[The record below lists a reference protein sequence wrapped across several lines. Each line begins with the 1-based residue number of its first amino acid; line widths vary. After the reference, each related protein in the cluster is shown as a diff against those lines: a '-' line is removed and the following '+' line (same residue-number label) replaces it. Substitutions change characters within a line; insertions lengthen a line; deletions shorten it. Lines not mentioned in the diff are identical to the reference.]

1 VERSSGKNIL
11 KVDIQSTIE
20 YTYVYKAN
28 YTGDL
33 VNDYQWNYEWISPSY
48 VQESRTQASDFGWDW
63 SPAIAPQGIYGDVKL
78 VKEKRVELLNP
89 IVK

>member
-1 VERSSGKNIL
+1 MRIENDHLVSKGKNVL

-33 VNDYQWNYEWISPSY
+33 VNDYQWSYEWLAPSW
-48 VQESRTQASDFGWDW
+48 VQEARTQASDFGWDW
-63 SPAIAPQGIYGDVKL
+63 SPAIAPQGIYGEV
-78 VKEKRVELLNP
+78 
-89 IVK
+89 